1 MPVRYKG
8 DTFVPVGI
16 VGCALAIVAFVLRMA
31 ASIGKN
37 GRQVSWDDL
46 TMGIVVLLAIP
57 PAVFGH
63 SCKTTDDVSS

>member
-8 DTFVPVGI
+8 DTFLAVGI

-63 SCKTTDDVSS
+63 FCKITDISS